1 MVAYVEVQRMSLRM
15 KLLARMT
22 ANIVAA
28 KQMAISAAK
37 IALEEDHLRAEQT
50 DLERFRWTPPTQMD
64 VAFATH
70 VAALRAEHAAV
81 KEAFEQQLRA
91 IDGQAGGADP
101 TIAEGDSRRRTA
113 TAGLRRYPASL
124 RGLGVP
130 SWRIKM
136 KKLNLRPER

>member
-28 KQMAISAAK
+28 K
-37 IALEEDHLRAEQT
+37 T